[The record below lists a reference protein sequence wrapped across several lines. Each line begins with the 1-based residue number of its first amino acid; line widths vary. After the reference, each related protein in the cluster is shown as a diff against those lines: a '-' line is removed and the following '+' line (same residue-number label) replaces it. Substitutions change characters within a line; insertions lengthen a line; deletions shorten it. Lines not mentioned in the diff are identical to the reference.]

1 MNEIDD
7 EIEIF
12 DDPVKQTNKSSLPV
26 FLIILLVLSSL
37 NVVLGTLPLISSLFQ
52 DIEVQHQALD
62 EVVASQ
68 EEVFSSIQE
77 MPPSILEEMKE
88 FFNAKKENIRF
99 ENNVTL
105 LIYLLEGYGLFLMYR
120 LRKKGFWVYLISQFS
135 FFILFAA
142 VYPGYN
148 LLTTAVFSITAF
160 TLLLFGIAY
169 WTQSKYMIN

>member
-1 MNEIDD
+1 M
-7 EIEIF
+7 
-12 DDPVKQTNKSSLPV
+12 V
-26 FLIILLVLSSL
+26 LILVH
-37 NVVLGTLPLISSLFQ
+37 I
-52 DIEVQHQALD
+52 HH
-62 EVVASQ
+62 
-68 EEVFSSIQE
+68 IQIK
-77 MPPSILEEMKE
+77 SILEEMKE